1 MKVAVANLKAKMSA
15 AKTRA
20 DLKRILATDPDVVGL
35 CEIGGMARAVMLK
48 AGFARAGMT
57 MWAAIPTPIAWR
69 KTWTLIAKGKTHLS
83 DKTNVGASGAGPTW
97 LRAKDAP
104 WVLLHEP
111 MGDLHFVIL
120 AHLAPQPGLND
131 KRGRLHAQQ
140 VDALAA
146 KIAAV
151 KAENPGA
158 ICHVLGDLNTPDR
171 DRLLPITEQGIDFGA
186 VTPDLHGH
194 QLTYIGSFL
203 PGSRDMIRRLNT
215 DHNAVTANLKHKGAP
230 VPTPNPPKPAPP
242 ATDKVTFRDRLMD
255 NQTMYGLMSAE
266 AKLGY
271 ELTVTQ
277 GCYSNAVGASAG
289 THKGGGV
296 VDLAPWDQANKVKVL
311 RDQGWAA
318 WYRPAISGLWPAH
331 IHAVMIGHPTLS
343 LEAQSQVAKYRRG
356 EDGLA
361 EPPTRD
367 PNPYRPSPEVVYDYR
382 AGWRDSL
389 LRERNVSLK
398 ARIATLRDRISANR
412 NRITYK

>member
-20 DLKRILATDPDVVGL
+20 DLKRILTTDPDVVGL

-48 AGFARAGMT
+48 VGFARAGMT

-151 KAENPGA
+151 KAENPGV

-203 PGSRDMIRRLNT
+203 KGSRDMIRRLNT

-230 VPTPNPPKPAPP
+230 VPTPNPIP
-242 ATDKVTFRDRLMD
+242 DRLERVTFRGKPMD
-255 NQTMYGLMSAE
+255 QGTKYALMSVE
-266 AKLGY
+266 AILGY

-277 GCYSNAVGASAG
+277 GCYSNSAVSASAT
-289 THKGGGV
+289 THNGGGV
-296 VDLAPWDQANKVKVL
+296 VDLAPWDQANKVKVW
-311 RDQGWAA
+311 RDNIGPA
-318 WYRPAISGLWPAH
+318 WFRPAIPGLWPDH
-331 IHAVMIGHPTLS
+331 IHAIVAGHPNLDPQAV
-343 LEAQSQVAKYRRG
+343 EQVVDYNAGK
-356 EDGLA
+356 DGLKGDR
-361 EPPTRD
+361 PD
-367 PNPYRPSPEVVYDYR
+367 PNPYRPNPLPAFDYR
-382 AGWRDSL
+382 AAVRDER
-389 LRERNVSLK
+389 LRENITGLK